1 MFHAEAINSCTNV
14 FFCGYCWASFCG
26 PAFGSNF
33 PSSSASCAQAHR
45 FKHWQIVLTCADNT
59 GEITKDEVVHH
70 FVEEI
75 AEQNLELDE
84 SAIRESTE
92 HLMRV
97 VDTNKTSTID
107 FEEFVEYVYML
118 PAD

>member
-1 MFHAEAINSCTNV
+1 M
-14 FFCGYCWASFCG
+14 
-26 PAFGSNF
+26 
-33 PSSSASCAQAHR
+33 
-45 FKHWQIVLTCADNT
+45 
-59 GEITKDEVVHH
+59 HH